1 MVALPFWIHTMAF
14 TEFFIELFNFFA
26 SLLELNSAL
35 ASTRPCWMSLA
46 VIHLW
51 SRSNV
56 GFWMIPFIPW
66 RDYFLF
72 HSPLTALYISSLL
85 LHNFSLPARWVTFSP
100 SLFRHSHFLY
110 IHVYVGFF
118 NASSILSLTAAFSY
132 KWLSLDSN
140 RKENPFLF
148 LGQPPS
154 FSLQSAVQPPVP
166 FCWSWVNCGTEYG
179 ETEFQ
184 SLKFTW
190 TVYILWISPSQLTVS
205 E

>member
-1 MVALPFWIHTMAF
+1 MWWHCLS
-14 TEFFIELFNFFA
+14 EFIQWLSLNSLLSYSIFFA

-35 ASTRPCWMSLA
+35 ASTRPYWMSLA

-66 RDYFLF
+66 RDYFLP
-72 HSPLTALYISSLL
+72 HSLLKALYISSLL

-100 SLFRHSHFLY
+100 SLFRHSHFLH

-140 RKENPFLF
+140 RKEKVLF
-148 LGQPPS
+148 CSWGSHLVS
-154 FSLQSAVQPPVP
+154 ASRVLFSLLFHSVDL
-166 FCWSWVNCGTEYG
+166 G
-179 ETEFQ
+179 
-184 SLKFTW
+184 
-190 TVYILWISPSQLTVS
+190 
-205 E
+205 